1 MIETSR
7 LPKLTTED
15 YYNFVDDKK
24 VKRLSVNKLMRE
36 KLASGWNDPSRG
48 TREQRGYDS
57 AWRRVRPKILKRDGY
72 RCRCDDCKRL
82 GRVLS
87 AGEVDHRIPKFE
99 GGTDDPSNLYAIN
112 RDCHKRK
119 TQAEALRA
127 RAVQ

>member
-1 MIETSR
+1 MPPAAKRGCRAPMCPALTSER
-7 LPKLTTED
+7 HGYCTQH
-15 YYNFVDDKK
+15 
-24 VKRLSVNKLMRE
+24 E
-36 KLASGWNDPSRG
+36 KLASGWNAPGRG

-57 AWRRVRPKILKRDGY
+57 NWRRVRAKVLRRDGY

-82 GRVLS
+82 GRVLP

-112 RDCHKRK
+112 HDCHKRK
-119 TQAEALRA
+119 TQAEAQRA